1 MVETSS
7 SSSSSS
13 SSSGGLCAY
22 KDVFGKPKQG
32 VHSFR
37 IFDIAVIDVVF
48 TIIGGVLIARWL
60 DIAIWKPVFALFII
74 GIVSHRLFCVRTT
87 IDKILFPNVK

>member
-13 SSSGGLCAY
+13 SGLCAY

-37 IFDIAVIDVVF
+37 IFDVAVIDVVF
-48 TIIGGVLIARWL
+48 TIIGGVLIAKWL
-60 DIAIWKPVFALFII
+60 DVAIWKPILALFVI

-87 IDKILFPNVK
+87 IDKILFPNAK

>member
-13 SSSGGLCAY
+13 SSGLCAY

-32 VHSFR
+32 AHSFR
-37 IFDIAVIDVVF
+37 IFDVAVIDVVF

-60 DIAIWKPVFALFII
+60 DVAIWKPVLALFVI

-87 IDKILFPNVK
+87 IDKFLFPNAK

>member
-13 SSSGGLCAY
+13 SGLCVY

-37 IFDIAVIDVVF
+37 IFDVAVIDVVF
-48 TIIGGVLIARWL
+48 TIIGGVLIAKWL
-60 DIAIWKPVFALFII
+60 NVAIWKPILALFVI

-87 IDKILFPNVK
+87 IDKILFPNAK